1 MSPATCFART
11 AQAQRVFFW
20 PPVGWVAE
28 PQGRRETASGDA
40 FPFDTVPGPG
50 PLSPVLGIRALW
62 RGCLSPPTPSH
73 TDPPPAR
80 MHTALL
86 SVPRVA
92 HTCTLSKEGEGWGD
106 QAAEETEPSP
116 AGALRSLSPCPCT
129 WTLVALGAT
138 SLICTESW
146 LEGEC
151 TPPAPLLVLP
161 RPGALALV

>member
-1 MSPATCFART
+1 
-11 AQAQRVFFW
+11 
-20 PPVGWVAE
+20 
-28 PQGRRETASGDA
+28 
-40 FPFDTVPGPG
+40 
-50 PLSPVLGIRALW
+50 
-62 RGCLSPPTPSH
+62 
-73 TDPPPAR
+73 